1 MHVLSIFSLALI
13 GLATAG
19 PVKRDLATVE
29 AAFANI
35 TTALNQFDT
44 DVNALNASSNVAGAV
59 TTLSSD
65 ANNILTALNTGTTNV
80 DATSALSL
88 FDAISL
94 ASVAKSLGT
103 TVNTTIKDLIARQPI
118 INASGND
125 PLVVSELQAQYNATQ
140 AFINAVASKVPSG
153 VSGIA
158 KQDGQSALN
167 SINNGIVA
175 FGGTAESKKLKRAF

>member
-1 MHVLSIFSLALI
+1 MRILSIFYLALL

-35 TTALNQFDT
+35 TTALNQLDT
-44 DVNALNASSNVAGAV
+44 DVNALNTNSSTTGAV
-59 TTLSSD
+59 ATLSSD
-65 ANNILTALNTGTTNV
+65 ANNVLTALNTGTANV

-88 FDAISL
+88 SDAINL
-94 ASVAKSLGT
+94 ASVAQGLGT
-103 TVNTTIKDLIARQPI
+103 TVNTTIKDLIAKEPI
-118 INASGND
+118 INATGND
-125 PLVVSELQAQYNATQ
+125 PMVVSELQALYNATR
-140 AFINAVASKVPSG
+140 AFINAVASKVPSF

-167 SINNGIVA
+167 AINNGIVA
-175 FGGTAESKKLKRAF
+175 FGGTAESKKLKRVF